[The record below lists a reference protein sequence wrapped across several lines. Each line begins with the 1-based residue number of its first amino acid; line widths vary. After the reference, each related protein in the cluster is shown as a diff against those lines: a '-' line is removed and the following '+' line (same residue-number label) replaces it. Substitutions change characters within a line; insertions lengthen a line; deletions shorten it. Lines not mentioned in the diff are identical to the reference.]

1 MCLQEKQEKAYLP
14 HREDKPFLFMQILY
28 RCSQIMILPSET
40 AAHSFPE
47 PLQYF

>member
-14 HREDKPFLFMQILY
+14 HREDKPFLFMQY
-28 RCSQIMILPSET
+28 NVVPQIMILPSET
-40 AAHSFPE
+40 AAYSFPE

>member
-14 HREDKPFLFMQILY
+14 HREDKPFFSCRFY
-28 RCSQIMILPSET
+28 TVVPKIMILPSET
-40 AAHSFPE
+40 AAYSFPE